1 MFNIEVTEE
10 TCTGNTKDANGELT
24 LINLLYNNVFLIILA
39 VLIYYKIEDKLSF
52 IKIKFILLQ
61 TSN

>member
-10 TCTGNTKDANGELT
+10 TCTGNTKDTNKELT
-24 LINLLYNNVFLIILA
+24 LISLLYNKVFIIIYSI
-39 VLIYYKIEDKLSF
+39 LIYYKLANKLLF

>member
-10 TCTGNTKDANGELT
+10 TCTGNTKDTNEELT
-24 LINLLYNNVFLIILA
+24 LISLLYNKVFIIIYSI
-39 VLIYYKIEDKLSF
+39 LIYYKLVNKLLF

>member
-10 TCTGNTKDANGELT
+10 NTTGNTKDTNVELT
-24 LINLLYNNVFLIILA
+24 LINLLYNNVFFIILA

>member
-10 TCTGNTKDANGELT
+10 TCTGNTKDTNKELA
-24 LINLLYNNVFLIILA
+24 LISLLYNKVFMIIYS
-39 VLIYYKIEDKLSF
+39 VLIYYKLANKVSF
-52 IKIKFILLQ
+52 VKIKFILLQ

>member
-1 MFNIEVTEE
+1 MFNIEVIEE
-10 TCTGNTKDANGELT
+10 TCTGNTKDTNEELT
-24 LINLLYNNVFLIILA
+24 LIRLLYNKVFIIIYSI
-39 VLIYYKIEDKLSF
+39 LIYYKIVNKLLL

>member
-10 TCTGNTKDANGELT
+10 NTTGNTKDTNGELT

-39 VLIYYKIEDKLSF
+39 VLIYYKIEYKLSF